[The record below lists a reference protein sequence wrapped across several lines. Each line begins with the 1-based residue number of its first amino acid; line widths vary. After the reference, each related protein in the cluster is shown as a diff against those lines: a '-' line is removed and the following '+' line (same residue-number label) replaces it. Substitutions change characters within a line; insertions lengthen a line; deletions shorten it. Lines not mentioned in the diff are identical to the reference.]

1 MQLLLILVL
10 PFAGALLTPLVSR
23 AAGRV
28 GTTLAA
34 LAAPAAGLILLLS
47 EAAPALSGDVI
58 VVSWSWIPG
67 LGLDF
72 ALRLDGLSFLFA
84 LLVLVIGLLVL
95 IYSYGYLGEGEPLGR
110 FLALMLGFMGGMLG
124 IVLAE
129 NLLLLVL
136 FWEITSL
143 SSFLLIGFH
152 HREAAARRA
161 ALMALTITGAGGLAL
176 LGGVLLLG
184 AAAGG
189 FGVTDVI
196 GAHARIAADPLRV
209 PMLLLIVLA
218 AFTKSAQ
225 LPLHFWLPHAMV
237 APTPVSAYLHSA
249 AMVKAGVYLLARLWP
264 ALSGLDLWTPLVG
277 GFGLATMIVAA
288 WLALRQSD
296 IKALLAYSTIS
307 HLGMM
312 IMLLGLGTP
321 YAAVVAIFHMLNHAL
336 FKAALFMIGGAVEH
350 ATGTRDLE
358 RLGGL
363 WRLMP
368 GTSAAALVATAAMAG
383 APPLNGYISKEM
395 MLDAAVELSG
405 HGTGGMLLPALVAL
419 GALLSAGYAFAFA
432 WRAFLAPGPATP
444 HEPHEPHLALSLP
457 AYVLAAACLAIGLLP
472 GTLAGPLVEGGIR
485 AVVTG
490 AAPHYELALWHGLN
504 LPFLLGLGALAGGI
518 VVAAL
523 RRPLAAA
530 PARLPR
536 AEHVFD
542 RLYGG
547 LIVGTRAIFGRL
559 HDRALQ
565 RYLAILLAA
574 IVLAGFLASRG
585 TAPGGALQPVTW
597 LAVVG
602 WAILVS
608 AAAGTVWMHQHRLVA
623 VVLISVVGL
632 LVVLTYAHLSAPDLA
647 LTQIAVEI
655 VTTVLLLLA
664 IRVLPPPQARPG
676 PGLARRLRDAAL
688 AIGAG
693 AGAGVLSFAAMTR
706 PREAIVARD
715 VLAEA
720 TEVHGRNLVHLILV
734 DFRAF
739 DTLGEISVLMIA
751 ALGVFALIR
760 GFLDWLGDQRPL
772 RQMIHPE
779 GAWDPYPLQFVI
791 IARLLLPLALVV
803 AVFLFL
809 RGAAHPGGGFVAG
822 LVVAMAVLIQYMA
835 HGVEWTERRIL
846 IGYRN
851 SVAVGVL
858 IALLTGLGS
867 LVRGDPFLTHENVA
881 MRWPVIGELELST
894 VLLFDFGV
902 FLTVAGATLLAMVN
916 IGRVETRAPKAG

>member
-10 PFAGALLTPLVSR
+10 PFLGALFTPLVGR

-28 GTTLAA
+28 GCGLAA
-34 LAAPAAGLILLLS
+34 LAVPAASLILLLRS
-47 EAAPALSGDVI
+47 APSVLSGDVI
-58 VVSWSWIPG
+58 VMSWSWIPG
-67 LGLDF
+67 FGLDC

-84 LLVLVIGLLVL
+84 LLVLAIGLLVL
-95 IYSYGYLGEGEPLGR
+95 IYSYAYLGEREPLGR
-110 FLALMLGFMGGMLG
+110 FLGLMLGFMGGMLG

-129 NLLLLVL
+129 NLLLMVL

-152 HREAAARRA
+152 HREAEARRA

-176 LGGVLLLG
+176 LGGILLL
-184 AAAGG
+184 AAAADS
-189 FGVTDVI
+189 FALTEVLD
-196 GAHARIAADPLRV
+196 AHARIAADPLRV

-225 LPLHFWLPHAMV
+225 LPLHFWLPNAMV

-264 ALSGLDLWTPLVG
+264 GLSGLELWTPLVG
-277 GFGLATMIVAA
+277 AFGLATMIAA
-288 WLALRQSD
+288 AYFALRQAD

-312 IMLLGLGTP
+312 VMLLGLGTP
-321 YAAVVAIFHMLNHAL
+321 YAAVVALFHILNHAL

-350 ATGTRDLE
+350 VTGTRDLE

-363 WRLMP
+363 WRAMP
-368 GTSAAALVATAAMAG
+368 ATSAAALLATAAMAG
-383 APPLNGYISKEM
+383 VPPLNGYISKEM
-395 MLDAAVELSG
+395 MLDAAVEVSL
-405 HGTGGMLLPALVAL
+405 HGAAAPLLPALVTL

-432 WRAFLAPGPATP
+432 WRAFLASGPATP
-444 HEPHEPHLALSLP
+444 HEPHEPHLMLSLP
-457 AYVLAAACLAIGLLP
+457 AYALAAACLAIGLLP
-472 GTLAGPLVEGGIR
+472 GTLAGPLVDAAVG

-490 AAPHYELALWHGLN
+490 APLDYELALWHGLN

-518 VVAAL
+518 VVAEL

-530 PARLPR
+530 PTRLPR
-536 AEHVFD
+536 AEHAFD
-542 RLYGG
+542 RLYNA
-547 LIVGTRAIFGRL
+547 LVVGTGAIFRRL
-559 HDRALQ
+559 HDCSLQ

-574 IVLAGFLASRG
+574 IVLAGFLASPG
-585 TAPGGALQPVTW
+585 TAAGGALQPVTW
-597 LAVVG
+597 LALVG
-602 WAILVS
+602 WAILVT
-608 AAAGTVWMHQHRLVA
+608 AAVGTVWMHEHRLVA
-623 VVLISVVGL
+623 IVLISVVGL
-632 LVVLTYAHLSAPDLA
+632 LVVLAYAHLSAPDLA

-664 IRVLPPPQARPG
+664 IRLLPPPEARARPG
-676 PGLARRLRDAAL
+676 LVRRLRDGAL
-688 AIGAG
+688 ALGAG
-693 AGAGVLSFAAMTR
+693 TGAGVLAFVAMTR
-706 PREAIVARD
+706 PRDAIVARE

-720 TEVHGRNLVHLILV
+720 TEIHGRNLVHLVLV

-760 GFLDWLGDQRPL
+760 GFLHWLGDQRPP

-779 GAWDPYPLQFVI
+779 SVRDPHPLQLVI
-791 IARLLLPLALVV
+791 AARLLLPLALLV

-835 HGVEWTERRIL
+835 HGVAWTERRIL

-851 SVAVGVL
+851 SVALGVL
-858 IALLTGLGS
+858 VAVLTGLGS
-867 LVRGDPFLTHENVA
+867 AVRGDPFMTQESATMH
-881 MRWPVIGELELST
+881 WPVIGELELST
-894 VLLFDFGV
+894 SLLFDFGV

-916 IGRVETRAPKAG
+916 LGRIETRAPQAG